1 MSDNINKLFFPNING
16 LIRIFNIK
24 NINFKLIITP
34 INNLKHKITYHFND
48 NILKFPNSI
57 YDIII
62 KFKYLKKNL
71 SFISSSDDII
81 HFNLEIWDDLNKNIK
96 ISSEN
101 TIQFDEILNIDKII
115 PINNNISDI
124 AINEFMDFI
133 FNNEEDINKDID
145 EDIDEQIFEL
155 EN

>member
-71 SFISSSDDII
+71 SFISSNDDII

>member
-1 MSDNINKLFFPNING
+1 MFNNINKLFFPNING

-62 KFKYLKKNL
+62 KFKYLRKNL
-71 SFISSSDDII
+71 SFISSSDDLI

-124 AINEFMDFI
+124 AINEFIDFI
-133 FNNEEDINKDID
+133 FNNDEDKD

>member
-1 MSDNINKLFFPNING
+1 MADNINKLFFPNING

-34 INNLKHKITYHFND
+34 INNLKHKITYNFND
-48 NILKFPNSI
+48 NVLKFPNSI

-62 KFKYLKKNL
+62 KFKYLTKNL
-71 SFISSSDDII
+71 SFISSSDDLI
-81 HFNLEIWDDLNKNIK
+81 HFNLEIWDDLNKNII

-101 TIQFDEILNIDKII
+101 TIKFDQILNIDKII
-115 PINNNISDI
+115 PIKNNISDI

-133 FNNEEDINKDID
+133 FNNNDEDID